1 MEDSLRDIFSSL
13 FFSKGFLLFIIISFL
28 IFILI
33 REFFTWY
40 WKINRIISLLEDI
53 EENTNTRR
61 EIIKNIEEK
70 NKKSKNENN
79 INNKINKLFDGIP
92 DYLIFLLGMI
102 ITVMIVIIIFNS
114 IN

>member
-1 MEDSLRDIFSSL
+1 MEDSLRDIFSTL

-33 REFFTWY
+33 REFLTWY

-61 EIIKNIEEK
+61 EIIKNIEEE
-70 NKKSKNENN
+70 NKKSKKE
-79 INNKINKLFDGIP
+79 NKINKLFDGIP